1 MSLKKQNSAT
11 ELWYG
16 TLASQK
22 STESTIS
29 NEPWTDL
36 YAPADIKD
44 VAVHHEKLKAV
55 MEACKSLRAR
65 KSCIVV
71 ITGPPGSSKSTCLQT
86 VCQSLGF
93 SSPIVWEETDYD
105 YNETGSTDFDKFE
118 EFLLQST
125 RYSSTNESSKL
136 DFRPKASTVNSRPPQ
151 LVLVEHLPV
160 GVTDKPARFHN
171 ILRAVLSHVLIPT
184 LLAFVLTKS
193 SSNGIFGVSN
203 TISFDNGSLGRLF
216 PSSIVQELGVY
227 RIEFNPIAST
237 IMIKAINRVINIVCK
252 KFVLGPKSHI
262 KTVEIECALECQQD
276 IEMTKIPL
284 PSKAYIQWLAASSS
298 GDIRLAINNLQFAL
312 ISARPTG
319 KSNAMEH
326 CVFERDT
333 GLALF
338 HALGKI
344 LYSKRLSDVGSEY
357 ASHLPPHLQVYKRLP
372 LSFNPETVLDQSGLS
387 GDDAVA
393 WLHENYLAF
402 HINSDTESFESLAKI
417 STQISWADAH
427 LSGSVN
433 WRLGLT
439 PAADRNSGVC
449 MAGSHY
455 AAMATARCIAFR
467 SPGNVPSTT
476 SNRFRPLKA
485 PQSKSVENNGRDSWE
500 ALRASLSEASGAR
513 FKEVLVVGLRTNL
526 LDRFPMELKILDPW
540 YPGSKQIVSSICH
553 FRNEESDYERPNK
566 SRAEHFAN
574 GPPQSAQRY
583 HLYDDVETGGVSTNI
598 DLVVRID
605 ESFSDED
612 PC

>member
-16 TLASQK
+16 KLASQK
-22 STESTIS
+22 STESATS
-29 NEPWTDL
+29 NELWTDL
-36 YAPADIKD
+36 CAPEDIKD

-136 DFRPKASTVNSRPPQ
+136 DFRQTASNVNSRSPQ
-151 LVLVEHLPV
+151 LVLVENLPV

-193 SSNGIFGVSN
+193 SSSGIFGVSN
-203 TISFDNGSLGRLF
+203 TINFDNGSLGRLF
-216 PSSIVQELGVY
+216 PPNIVQELGVY

-237 IMIKAINRVINIVCK
+237 IMTKAINRVINIVCK
-252 KFVLGPKSHI
+252 K
-262 KTVEIECALECQQD
+262 
-276 IEMTKIPL
+276 TKIPP
-284 PSKAYIQWLAASSS
+284 PSKAYIQWLVAGSS

-312 ISARPTG
+312 ISARSTG
-319 KSNAMEH
+319 RSNAIEH

-344 LYSKRLSDVGSEY
+344 LYSKRLSDLGSEY

-372 LSFNPETVLDQSGLS
+372 LSFNPETVLDQCGLS

-393 WLHENYLAF
+393 WLHENYLSF
-402 HINSDTESFESLAKI
+402 HINSDTESFDSLAQI

-439 PAADRNSGVC
+439 AAADRNSGVC

-455 AAMATARCIAFR
+455 AAMATARCIAFQ
-467 SPGNVPSTT
+467 SPGNVSSTT
-476 SNRFRPLKA
+476 GNRFRPLKA
-485 PQSKSVENNGRDSWE
+485 PQSKSVENNRRNSWE

-540 YPGSKQIVSSICH
+540 YPGSKRIVSSICN
-553 FRNEESDYERPNK
+553 FRNGESDYERPNK
-566 SRAEHFAN
+566 SRVNYFAN
-574 GPPQSAQRY
+574 GLPQSAQRY

-598 DLVVRID
+598 DFVVKID

-612 PC
+612 QC